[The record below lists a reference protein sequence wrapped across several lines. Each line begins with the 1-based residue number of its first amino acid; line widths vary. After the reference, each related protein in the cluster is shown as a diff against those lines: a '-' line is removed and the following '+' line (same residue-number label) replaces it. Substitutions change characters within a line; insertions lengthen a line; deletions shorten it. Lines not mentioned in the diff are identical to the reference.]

1 MHTKVLSG
9 PHTRA
14 ETRVPY
20 IMRQV
25 MLALVPTTVFGIL
38 LFGWPALWLF
48 AVTLVSAAL
57 FEMLCLRLAGRP
69 ASSTLHDGSAL
80 LTGWLVALGMP
91 PWAPWWIGVV
101 GAAIAIILGKHVY
114 GGLGQNLFNPAM
126 LARVTLLVSFPVEM
140 TTWVG
145 PFGFFGSQAPGFLDS
160 FGITFGG
167 IPDVDAVAG
176 ATFIGA
182 MKTGFTDG
190 QGLSVT
196 LAEEH
201 YGFLTAAFGVIRG
214 SLGETSTI
222 LILAG
227 GLYLLKKRII
237 TWHIPVS
244 LLLTVAVL
252 ATVFHFWNPER
263 YADAGFHLTTGSL
276 MLVAF
281 FMATDYVT
289 SPNSVPG
296 QLVFGAGCGLIVFVI
311 RSWGSYPEGV
321 SFAILLM
328 NAMTPLIDHYIRPR
342 IYGRDRRG
350 KPLELP

>member
-1 MHTKVLSG
+1 MHSKVLSG

-25 MLALVPTTVFGIL
+25 MLALLPATVFGIL

-48 AVTLVSAAL
+48 AITLMSAAL
-57 FEMLCLRLAGRP
+57 FEVLCLRLAGRP
-69 ASSTLHDGSAL
+69 AFATLHDGSAL
-80 LTGWLVALGMP
+80 LTGWLLALSLP
-91 PWAPWWIGVV
+91 PWAPWWIAVV
-101 GAAIAIILGKHVY
+101 GSAIAIVLGKHVY

-126 LARVTLLVSFPVEM
+126 LARVILLVSFPVDM
-140 TTWVG
+140 TTWIT
-145 PFGFFGSQAPGFLDS
+145 PFGFFGSGAPGFLDS
-160 FGITFGG
+160 FRITFGG
-167 IPDVDAVAG
+167 ISDVDAVTG

-182 MKTGFTDG
+182 MKTGFSNG
-190 QGLSVT
+190 QALSTT

-201 YGFLTAAFGVIRG
+201 YSPFTAAFGVIRG
-214 SLGETSTI
+214 SLGETSTL

-227 GLYLLKKRII
+227 GVYLLMKRVI

-244 LLLTVAVL
+244 MLLTVAVL
-252 ATVFHFWNPER
+252 ATAFHLWNLER
-263 YADAGFHLTTGSL
+263 YADAGFHLTTGAL

-289 SPNSVPG
+289 SPSSPAG
-296 QLVFGAGCGLIVFVI
+296 QLLFGAGCGLLVFVI